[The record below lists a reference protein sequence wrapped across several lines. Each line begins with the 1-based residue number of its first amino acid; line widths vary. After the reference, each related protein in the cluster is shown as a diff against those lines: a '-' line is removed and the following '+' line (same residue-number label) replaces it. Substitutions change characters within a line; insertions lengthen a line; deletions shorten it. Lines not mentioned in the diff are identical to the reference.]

1 MPLPDRYVAYTV
13 VVPTVSAMRGV
24 PLVVSMVTD
33 SLKLT
38 VKSRFWPATYQAFEG
53 TATEATVGATSSAT
67 VMVMASAYVALAASV
82 VCTRTV

>member
-1 MPLPDRYVAYTV
+1 M
-13 VVPTVSAMRGV
+13 VVPTVSAIRGV
-24 PLVVSMVTD
+24 PPVVTTVTD
-33 SLKLT
+33 SVKLT

-53 TATEATVGATSSAT
+53 TETEATVGATSSTT